1 MIIVPAKDIAENVPD
16 DLSALQVFRR
26 QTIGSTVRLCAVGD
40 IGLSG
45 RAAETA
51 RKYGATTLLTDMAP
65 FLRGAD
71 IVFGNLECPLL
82 DSTECSSMF
91 AAPTSSVEAL
101 AESGFTA
108 LNLANNHILDYGSA
122 ALESTL
128 AAVRRA
134 GMVALGAGE
143 DASLARQLIRTDVNN
158 IRIGWL
164 SCGRTLVPQDS
175 AGVNYWEFD
184 EHELATAVTQARGVV
199 DVLIVS
205 IHIGLMYMDY
215 PRPEHKAMAEKL
227 MTQGA
232 DLILMHHAHVLQ
244 GIQVSL
250 QNSICCYNLGNF
262 LFDWEEGN
270 VKIPIML
277 REQTEGA
284 AFLFMLDT
292 NGIAGVFAIP
302 TWIDDL
308 CQVHWAAGERGHR
321 ILSRL
326 ERVSE
331 GLRRNYIPEFE
342 RQRADRNTSAIF
354 KVLLFHVRH
363 GNWRL
368 VLNALRRTRS
378 EHIKMIIRWLTNR
391 FNPQPE

>member
-1 MIIVPAKDIAENVPD
+1 MIIVPAKHIAENVPD
-16 DLSALQVFRR
+16 DLSTLQVFRR

-51 RKYGATTLLTDMAP
+51 QKHGATTLFTELAP
-65 FLRGAD
+65 FLRNED
-71 IVFGNLECPLL
+71 IVFGNLESPLL
-82 DSTECSSMF
+82 DISACSHMF
-91 AAPTSSVEAL
+91 GAPRTSVDAL
-101 AESGFTA
+101 AESGFTT

-122 ALESTL
+122 GLKSTL
-128 AAVRRA
+128 AAVRGA

-143 DASLARQLIRTDVNN
+143 DASVARQLVRTDVNN

-164 SCGRTLVPQDS
+164 SCGRTLVAQDNT
-175 AGVNYWEFD
+175 GVSYWEFN
-184 EHELATAVTQARGVV
+184 EHELATAVTSARWDV

-215 PRPEHKAMAEKL
+215 PRPEHKTMAEKL
-227 MTQGA
+227 MAQGA

-244 GIQVSL
+244 GIQISPK
-250 QNSICCYNLGNF
+250 NSVCCYNLGNF
-262 LFDWEEGN
+262 IFDWEEGN

-284 AFLFMLDT
+284 AFLFTLDEK
-292 NGIAGVFAIP
+292 GIADVFALP
-302 TWIDDL
+302 TWIDDS
-308 CQVHWAAGERGHR
+308 CEVHWATGDRGQR
-321 ILSRL
+321 ILARL

-331 GLRRNYIPEFE
+331 GLKDNYLPEFE
-342 RQRADRNTSAIF
+342 RQRADRNTSAIL
-354 KVLLFHVRH
+354 KVLLFHVRRR
-363 GNWRL
+363 NWRL
-368 VLNALRRTRS
+368 VLNALGRTRL

-391 FNPQPE
+391 LNPQPE